1 MAIKILFLILFIF
14 VFGAPQAQGKGI
26 TLTLK
31 KLPFRPNTTTQM
43 SALASTSSHP
53 LSARK
58 SFFGVFYVELLVGTP
73 PVKLNLVV
81 DTASSPMWVQS
92 AHCTDCFPVSSVQ
105 FDPNRSMTFQ
115 FMPFDHPICVP
126 IWLHPSGNFCSY
138 ESEYAANQFT
148 IGTFGLDTLTT
159 VTTSSTADQPTQIQG
174 VAFGCGV
181 INRIDLPGDAVHPNE
196 ISGIL
201 GLGIDHPSSFLLQLS
216 SMTLKRFSYCI
227 PYRVG
232 AVSSLRFGEDAQ
244 LTGSDIQTT
253 PLLESSSDFYYI
265 NMTGISLNGSRLPTD
280 PRMFKAWGNSGVVV
294 DTGTEYSLFASE
306 VYTLIHQAMKS
317 YFTENYSMKPLNKTR
332 SGLEL
337 CYNMVD
343 VLRTKKRRGL
353 KFFAPEVIFHLDRAD
368 LKLNEATTF
377 RADEDLQ
384 EFCMMI
390 RSAEIFGA
398 SSILGAFQQYNN
410 RFLIDVP
417 ESKFSFTAEMC

>member
-1 MAIKILFLILFIF
+1 
-14 VFGAPQAQGKGI
+14 
-26 TLTLK
+26 
-31 KLPFRPNTTTQM
+31 M

-92 AHCTDCFPVSSVQ
+92 AHCTDCFPVSSVH

-138 ESEYAANQFT
+138 ESEYAANQVT

-174 VAFGCGV
+174 VAFGCCV
-181 INRIDLPGDAVHPNE
+181 INRIDLPCDAGHPNE

-201 GLGIDHPSSFLLQLS
+201 GLGIDHPTSFLLQLS
-216 SMTLKRFSYCI
+216 SITLKRFSYCI
-227 PYRVG
+227 PYKVG

-294 DTGTEYSLFASE
+294 DTGTEYSLFASKHGRRVE
-306 VYTLIHQAMKS
+306 A
-317 YFTENYSMKPLNKTR
+317 
-332 SGLEL
+332 
-337 CYNMVD
+337 
-343 VLRTKKRRGL
+343 KKRRGL
-353 KFFAPEVIFHLDRAD
+353 KFVAPEVIFHLDRAG
-368 LKLNEATTF
+368 LNLNEATTL

-384 EFCMMI
+384 EFCMMM
-390 RSAEIFGA
+390 AEISGA
-398 SSILGAFQQYNN
+398 PNILGAFQQYNN

-417 ESKFSFTAEMC
+417 KSKFSFTAEMC